1 MLVLVCDVWKT
12 LDQFRKKSCQSQF
25 FRLNTYVWMT
35 SAANA
40 NIMLDKPAGCFWNW
54 ISCQDARK
62 GTWKRSENHLFT
74 SQKGVKNESRIGHS
88 TSWQRM
94 VLLHAPRIRCISLSH
109 VRDIDIIFRA
119 ISLAELVVEILVE
132 VTCWRMRKILIHWGY
147 RSVKSEIEVGSKA
160 KIVKYYLQSFT
171 APSENVVARRPGGIL
186 ERKTI
191 PFSNWNA
198 WGLT

>member
-1 MLVLVCDVWKT
+1 
-12 LDQFRKKSCQSQF
+12 
-25 FRLNTYVWMT
+25 
-35 SAANA
+35 
-40 NIMLDKPAGCFWNW
+40 
-54 ISCQDARK
+54 
-62 GTWKRSENHLFT
+62 
-74 SQKGVKNESRIGHS
+74 
-88 TSWQRM
+88 M
-94 VLLHAPRIRCISLSH
+94 VLLHAPRIWRISLSH

-191 PFSNWNA
+191 PFSN
-198 WGLT
+198 